1 MASEIASPGGGLLS
15 LWHRHPL
22 RVHIATVFLALLIV
36 ACGVIA
42 WTNYDQGRRIVLSS
56 AEDLVTQIEQRSTG
70 DIERLRVPVAT
81 VVDLLSRG
89 PLMEADSFAV
99 RMRHVDRLAE
109 VLNRN
114 ESMAAVYVGYYN
126 GDFFLL
132 RALRDEELRKLFDA
146 PRHAAFAVQSIERRG
161 GSRRPRFVLLD
172 AALNTISESAPADYT
187 FDPRTRPWYRAA
199 MQDTELVQ
207 TDPYVFF
214 TTRKV
219 GETMARR
226 ADHGRAVVGVD
237 VRLEKISAALAKSR
251 ATPSTQLAIFDPK
264 GNVIAYSNPA
274 NLVTP
279 VSGGAL
285 VLARISEI
293 SPVMALA
300 ADSAATDAAKMRT
313 VEVDGR
319 NWLVKTAR
327 IGRGDSLASA
337 VPLDELLTEARAGL
351 TRTLWLTLLIVAL
364 AAPLT
369 WWTAHR
375 IAANLDALTAF
386 AAAIRQFRFNAP
398 LKVRT
403 RIIEIAELG
412 SAMRQMRD
420 TIRQFLDLSMA
431 LSAER
436 KFDRLL
442 QRVLEE
448 ALEAVGGS
456 GGVIYLLEEGGRAL
470 KPAAQVW
477 SEGKAVALDAIP
489 VVSVDDP
496 GHPVAEAARPGS
508 SPLARA
514 LPPGTSRGLE
524 YLGAHFGQTGAGLIT
539 LPLRSRAGD
548 VVGVLCV
555 FLRGDVEL
563 PSAQR
568 MDLAEAFTGASAV
581 AIDNQRLLQA
591 QKALLDAFIALI
603 AGAIDAKSPYT
614 GGHCQRVP
622 ELTFMLTRAVCDWK
636 EGPYADFNLNEDEW
650 ESLHIA
656 GWLHDC
662 GKVTTPEYVVDKATK
677 LETIYDRIHEIR
689 TRFEVLKR
697 DAEIACLKAIAAG
710 GDERELR
717 ASLERELK
725 ALDDDFAFVAGCN
738 VGGEFMAPEK
748 VERLKRIA
756 ARTWQRTLDDRI
768 GVSWEEARRLERA
781 PAPKLPVT
789 EHVLADKSE
798 HVIERRE
805 QDLMPADNPWGFK
818 LKVPAHKFNRGEL
831 YNLSIGRG
839 TLTEEERYKIN
850 DHIVQTII
858 MLSQLPFPRHLK
870 QVPEMA
876 GGHHEKM
883 DGTGYPKRLTRDQMS
898 VPARVMA
905 IADIFEALTA
915 VDRPYKKGKT
925 LSEAVK
931 IMSFMKK
938 DRHIDPDLFDIF
950 LKAGVYRDYAK
961 RYMQPQYIDEV
972 DIKAYT

>member
-1 MASEIASPGGGLLS
+1 MAGETTPHGGGLLS

-22 RVHIATVFLALLIV
+22 HFHIATVFLALLLV

-56 AEDLVTQIEQRSTG
+56 AEDLFAQIEQRSTG
-70 DIERLRVPVAT
+70 DVERLRAPVAT

-89 PLMEADSFAV
+89 PLTDAETFSA
-99 RMRHVDRLAE
+99 RMQHAGRLAD
-109 VLNRN
+109 VLNRH
-114 ESMAAVYVGYYN
+114 ESMAAVYVGYFN

-132 RALRDEELRKLFDA
+132 RALRDEDTRKIFEA
-146 PRHAAFAVQSIERRG
+146 PRHAAFLVQSMERRG
-161 GSRRPRFVLLD
+161 GRRARFILLD
-172 AALNTISESAPADYT
+172 AALNTISESAPASYT
-187 FDPRTRPWYRAA
+187 FDPRTRPWYTAA
-199 MQDTELVQ
+199 MKETELVQ

-214 TTRKV
+214 TTRNV
-219 GETMARR
+219 GETLARR
-226 ADHGRAVVGVD
+226 AEHGRAVVGVD
-237 VRLEKISAALAKSR
+237 VTLHRISVALAKSR
-251 ATPSTQLAIFDPK
+251 ATPSTQLAIFDDQ
-264 GNVIAYSNPA
+264 GRVIASSDFRHVVA
-274 NLVTP
+274 QG
-279 VSGGAL
+279 SGAEPG
-285 VLARISEI
+285 LARISEL
-293 SPVMALA
+293 SPALALA
-300 ADSAATDAAKMRT
+300 AGPDGSGPVTRT
-313 VEVDGR
+313 IEAEGR
-319 NWLVKTAR
+319 SWLVRAAR
-327 IGRGDSLASA
+327 ISQGDFLASA

-351 TRTLWLTLLIVAL
+351 ARTLWLTLLIVAL

-386 AAAIRQFRFNAP
+386 AAAIRSFRFDAR

-420 TIRQFLDLSMA
+420 TIRQFLDISMA

-448 ALEAVGGS
+448 ALEAVGGN
-456 GGVIYLLEEGGRAL
+456 GGVIYLLEEGSRAL

-477 SEGKAVALDAIP
+477 SKGKAVALEAIP

-508 SPLARA
+508 LPLARA
-514 LPPGTSRGLE
+514 LPPGANRGLE
-524 YLGAHFGQTGAGLIT
+524 YLEGRFGSAGTGLIT
-539 LPLRSRAGD
+539 LPLRSRAGETI
-548 VVGVLCV
+548 GVLGV
-555 FLRGDVEL
+555 FLQGDTEL
-563 PSAQR
+563 PSAER
-568 MDLAEAFTGASAV
+568 LELAEAFAGVSAV
-581 AIDNQRLLQA
+581 AIDNQRLLLA
-591 QKALLDAFIALI
+591 QKALLDAFIALV

-622 ELTFMLTRAVCDWK
+622 QLANMLTRAVCDWK
-636 EGPYADFNLNEDEW
+636 EGPYADFDLSEDGW
-650 ESLHIA
+650 EALHIA

-689 TRFEVLKR
+689 MRFEVLKR
-697 DAEIACLKAIAAG
+697 DAEIACLKAVAAG
-710 GDERELR
+710 GDERQLRAALESELR
-717 ASLERELK
+717 A
-725 ALDDDFAFVAGCN
+725 LDEEFAFVAGCN

-748 VERLKRIA
+748 IQRLKQIA
-756 ARTWQRTLDDRI
+756 QRTWQRTLDDRL
-768 GVSWEEARRLERA
+768 GVSWEEARRLERRS
-781 PAPKLPVT
+781 APKLPAA
-789 EHVLADKSE
+789 EHVLADKPE
-798 HVIERRE
+798 HIIERE
-805 QDLMPADNPWGFK
+805 PKDLMPPDNPWGFK
-818 LKVPAHKFNRGEL
+818 LKVPAHRYNRGEL
-831 YNLSIGRG
+831 YNLSVARG

-850 DHIVQTII
+850 DHVMQTIM

-870 QVPEMA
+870 QVPEIA
-876 GGHHEKM
+876 GGHHEKT
-883 DGTGYPKRLTRDQMS
+883 DGTGYPKRLTREQMS
-898 VPARVMA
+898 VPARVLA

-950 LKAGVYRDYAK
+950 LKSGVYRDYAR

>member
-1 MASEIASPGGGLLS
+1 MDGETAPSGGGLLS

-22 RVHIATVFLALLIV
+22 RVHIATVFLALLLV

-42 WTNYDQGRRIVLSS
+42 WTNYHQGRRIVLSS
-56 AEDLVTQIEQRSTG
+56 AEDLFGQIEQRSTG
-70 DIERLRVPVAT
+70 DIERLRAPVAT
-81 VVDLLSRG
+81 VVDLLSRSQ
-89 PLMEADSFAV
+89 LVDADTFAA
-99 RMRHVDRLAE
+99 RMAGLGRLVAA
-109 VLNRN
+109 LNRH
-114 ESMAAVYVGYYN
+114 EGIAAVYVGYYN

-132 RALRDEELRKLFDA
+132 RALRDEQTRKAFEA
-146 PRHAAFAVQSIERRG
+146 PRHAAFLVQSMERRG
-161 GSRRPRFVLLD
+161 GGRRPRYVLLD
-172 AALNTISESAPADYT
+172 AALNTISESAPAEYA
-187 FDPRTRPWYRAA
+187 FDPRTRPWFRAA
-199 MQDTELVQ
+199 MKDTELVQ
-207 TDPYVFF
+207 TEPYVFF
-214 TTRKV
+214 TTQV
-219 GETMARR
+219 AGETLARR
-226 ADHGRAVVGVD
+226 ADHGRAVVGAD
-237 VRLEKISAALAKSR
+237 LTLENMSAALARSR
-251 ATPSTQLAIFDPK
+251 ATPSTQLAIFDSK
-264 GNVIAYSNPA
+264 GNVIAYSDPGK
-274 NLVTP
+274 LVTP

-285 VLARISEI
+285 ALARISEL
-293 SPVMALA
+293 SPVMAMA
-300 ADSAATDAAKMRT
+300 ADSAAGDSGTMRT
-313 VEVDGR
+313 IEVEGR
-319 NWLVKTAR
+319 SWLVKTAR
-327 IGRGDSLASA
+327 IGPGDSLASA
-337 VPLDELLTEARAGL
+337 VPLDELLTEARANL
-351 TRTLWLTLLIVAL
+351 QRSLWLSLLIVAL

-369 WWTAHR
+369 WWVAHR

-386 AAAIRQFRFNAP
+386 AAAIRQFRFDAR

-420 TIRQFLDLSMA
+420 TIRNFLDITMA

-448 ALEAVGGS
+448 TRDAAGGS
-456 GGVIYLLEEGGRAL
+456 GGVIYLLEEDGKVL

-477 SEGKAVALDAIP
+477 DAGDSAALDTIVAVP
-489 VVSVDDP
+489 ADD
-496 GHPVAEAARPGS
+496 GSHPVTEAARPTATT
-508 SPLARA
+508 LARTLA
-514 LPPGTSRGLE
+514 PGTTRGLE
-524 YLGAHFGQTGAGLIT
+524 YLDARFGRSAVGLVT
-539 LPLRSRAGD
+539 LPLRSRAGEAI
-548 VVGVLCV
+548 GVLCV
-555 FLRGDVEL
+555 FLRDDAAL
-563 PSAQR
+563 PSPER
-568 MDLAEAFTGASAV
+568 LALVEAFAGAGAV
-581 AIDNQRLLQA
+581 AIDNQRLLLA
-591 QKALLDAFIALI
+591 QKALLDAFIGLT

-636 EGPYADFNLNEDEW
+636 EGPHADFNLSEEEW
-650 ESLHIA
+650 EALHIA

-689 TRFEVLKR
+689 MRFEVLKR
-697 DAEIACLKAIAAG
+697 DAEIACLKAVAAG

-717 ASLERELK
+717 AALEREQR
-725 ALDDDFAFVAGCN
+725 ALDEEFAFIATCN
-738 VGGEFMAPEK
+738 IGGEFMAPEK
-748 VERLKRIA
+748 VQRLKEIA
-756 ARTWQRTLDDRI
+756 GRTWQRTLDSRL
-768 GVSWEEARRLERA
+768 GVSWEEAKRFERA
-781 PAPKLPVT
+781 PAAQLPVT
-789 EHVLADKSE
+789 EQLLADKPE
-798 HVIERRE
+798 HIIDRGP
-805 QDLMPADNPWGFK
+805 QDLMPPDNPWGFK
-818 LKVPAHKFNRGEL
+818 LKVPAHRYNRGEL
-831 YNLSIGRG
+831 YNLSIARG

-870 QVPEMA
+870 QVPELA

-883 DGTGYPKRLTRDQMS
+883 DGTGYPKRLTREQMS

-950 LKAGVYRDYAK
+950 LKSGVYHDYAK
-961 RYMQPQYIDEV
+961 RFMQPQYIDEV